1 MTFSRHLGR
10 FKILPESW
18 DESKRNFKGEVD
30 GFKIGE
36 GRGGEGRGRKNTP
49 FSSLSSPPL
58 PLSLFRCFSRSRV
71 FVKRRL
77 LCRPSVH
84 RVKEEEFRSSDRR
97 IVSPRQRDITGHA
110 EPTGGDGLIIAWS
123 RNREC
128 FVYVTC
134 DVNAEVLRETGTVMN
149 DIKCGCGQAQD
160 AVPYFRSSLKI
171 SAVNNLYP
179 LPPRLLR
186 K

>member
-1 MTFSRHLGR
+1 MYL
-10 FKILPESW
+10 
-18 DESKRNFKGEVD
+18 
-30 GFKIGE
+30 
-36 GRGGEGRGRKNTP
+36 
-49 FSSLSSPPL
+49 
-58 PLSLFRCFSRSRV
+58 RV
-71 FVKRRL
+71 FAKKRP

-110 EPTGGDGLIIAWS
+110 EPTEGDGLIIAWS

-134 DVNAEVLRETGTVMN
+134 DVNAEVSRGTGTVIK

-160 AVPYFRSSLKI
+160 VVPYFRSSLKI
-171 SAVNNLYP
+171 SAVYSLYP
-179 LPPRLLR
+179 PSPQEIIENFFFSNFP
-186 K
+186 